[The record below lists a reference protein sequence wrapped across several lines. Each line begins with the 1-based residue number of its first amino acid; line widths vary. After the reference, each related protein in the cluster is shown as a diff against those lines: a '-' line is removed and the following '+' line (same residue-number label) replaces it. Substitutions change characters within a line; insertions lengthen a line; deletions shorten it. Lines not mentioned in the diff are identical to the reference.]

1 MVYGILW
8 VRTRRD
14 QADRYGIRSQNCSR
28 YVLHL
33 TSLPPTLLILAH
45 SLTMGRPFRN
55 VWYRNISSN
64 TSLTKISSS
73 TRLERGMARWPS
85 TSLASSGAPFQTLR
99 AYLITHRGDKWSSSK
114 DAGRTL
120 CHVASLRQYH
130 LQEYLSLGSTSRVI
144 YYEWM
149 LSCVIRFFR
158 SRSTCSSQA
167 GQLCLRHDPLDYHSL
182 EPHQALITADVSGSR
197 TRSSPHSSTLLVRG
211 GNLYNPPTPPRTHTT
226 APIGP

>member
-1 MVYGILW
+1 MFPTAGSHFYVYRGPYRLLRHFATRYSVRMTLQIGLRHR

-45 SLTMGRPFRN
+45 SLTMGRPSRN
-55 VWYRNISSN
+55 AWYRNISSN
-64 TSLTKISSS
+64 TSLTKILSS
-73 TRLERGMARWPS
+73 TRLERGMARWPL

-130 LQEYLSLGSTSRVI
+130 LQEYLS
-144 YYEWM
+144 
-149 LSCVIRFFR
+149 
-158 SRSTCSSQA
+158 
-167 GQLCLRHDPLDYHSL
+167 
-182 EPHQALITADVSGSR
+182 
-197 TRSSPHSSTLLVRG
+197 
-211 GNLYNPPTPPRTHTT
+211 
-226 APIGP
+226 